1 MPQGFHEEFNRSEEV
16 KGSSN
21 RVFGLVF
28 AVVFGLI
35 GLWPLLDGAGP
46 RWWALVVSGVFLLF
60 ALVFPQYLAPLNS
73 LWTRFGLLLHRI
85 VSPVVLGLIFA
96 VAVTPVALILR
107 LCGKDPLQRR
117 FEENVESYWIVRSD
131 AGPPAETMR
140 NQF

>member
-1 MPQGFHEEFNRSEEV
+1 MTQGFHEDLDRSEEV

-28 AVVFGLI
+28 AVVFGLV

-46 RWWALVVSGVFLLF
+46 RWWALFPSGAFFLF
-60 ALVFPQYLAPLNS
+60 ALFLPRYLASLNR

-107 LCGKDPLQRR
+107 RCGKDPLQRR